1 MRVFLIAT
9 AFAAAGSLAH
19 WLWWRIRIPKRQTAA
34 LLATFSLALFVGL
47 AVTSGLSAVVPTECR
62 LQNWWEVLHVVG
74 AHIAVMLA
82 YVVAYSAIE
91 ERSPS
96 MTILSR
102 VATTGPGGAS
112 RLELEALLRKVS
124 PVEIRIAAML
134 RDGMVRDQGG
144 RLTLTTKGMG
154 WAAVFSGLRRFLGF
168 TKGG

>member
-9 AFAAAGSLAH
+9 AFAAAGFLAH
-19 WLWWRIRIPKRQTAA
+19 WLWWRIRIPRRQTAA
-34 LLATFSLALFVGL
+34 ILATFGLTLVVGL
-47 AVTSGLSAVVPTECR
+47 AATSGPSAVVPPEYR
-62 LQNWWEVLHVVG
+62 LENLWEVLHVMG
-74 AHIAVMLA
+74 SHIAVMLA

-102 VATTGPGGAS
+102 VATVGPEGIYRS
-112 RLELEALLRKVS
+112 ELETLLRDVS

-154 WAAVFSGLRRFLGF
+154 WAAVFSTLRRFLGF
-168 TKGG
+168 IKGG